1 MSRLRQLM
9 AGVRVRTTVA
19 AVLVVGAAL
28 VIASAG
34 MVVQL
39 RRTLTENIRDA
50 AEITATS
57 IADTIA
63 QDELRHVIPGGE
75 DDEFVQVIDPED
87 GVVASTAN
95 LPDPRRW
102 WTSSPS
108 R

>member
-34 MVVQL
+34 MVVQP

-63 QDELRHVIPGGE
+63 QDEP
-75 DDEFVQVIDPED
+75 
-87 GVVASTAN
+87 AT
-95 LPDPRRW
+95 
-102 WTSSPS
+102 
-108 R
+108 

>member
-39 RRTLTENIRDA
+39 RTLTENIRDA